1 MGLFKKR
8 QDDFTLIADNVLAFY
23 LIMKNNYAS
32 AFDTDQLLFG
42 ACMMDIFAYLQN
54 GTLTPRD
61 AGRAV
66 YFGRRGEMSVGGKKM
81 AHIEMPEGEDAAN
94 YSPDEKELVLNV
106 ILQLECVIMSVSKRR
121 TNPLR
126 ILAVV
131 DSKKDEIREVVN
143 KGLEE
148 GKNHKFYSM
157 LEDQVKLWME
167 EKTFN
172 NMVAGFKI

>member
-23 LIMKNNYAS
+23 LIMRENYAS

-66 YFGRRGEMSVGGKKM
+66 YFGKRGELSVGGKKM
-81 AHIEMPEGEDAAN
+81 VHVDLPEGGDAAD
-94 YSPDEKELVLNV
+94 YAPDEKELVINV
-106 ILQLECVIMSVSKRR
+106 IMQLECVIMSVAKRR
-121 TNPLR
+121 TDPLR

-131 DSKKDEIREVVN
+131 DSKKDLIRETVS

-148 GKNHKFYSM
+148 GKNHKFYAA

-172 NMVAGFKI
+172 NMVAGFKL